1 MKVRHAFALFALT
14 SIAFPQTP
22 ASQPPTAGRHPER
35 KIIQSTKLVDDY
47 GWLENGSNADVKAW
61 VAQENAYSRAYLD
74 GITSRK
80 PIYDW
85 LAKMDQETGVGY
97 GSVQYQGGQ
106 IFALKYD
113 PKVQQPVLVTLR
125 SPSDVASERVVVDP
139 NKLNAKGTTSI
150 QFFVPSLDGKYVVV
164 CLPEGGSENGG
175 IRVFETA
182 TGRQLSD
189 EVPRVQFATG
199 GGSVAWNG
207 DGSGFYYTRYPHEGE
222 RPAADRLLSV
232 VYFHKL
238 ETPTSRDTYVIGK
251 EFPRIAETTLL
262 TSPDGQWVLATV
274 EDGDGGQYEHFLRNP
289 DGHWSQ
295 ITHFEDGFTAIGFG
309 PDQALY
315 LDATKSALNGQIK
328 RLPLDAKVPV
338 DVADAKLVVAESKRT
353 AIEAFGFTIS
363 GQFPAFV
370 ATKTKLYVVSTSGG
384 PQEIRIFDHAGKDMG
399 SVTLD
404 SVSSVNKLVPL
415 EGDSILVNWQTYV
428 KPGGYSEFDPAK
440 RSLQETALHLE
451 KNVDYSDVEVVRATA
466 TSKDGAKVPFTVL
479 RKKGTRLDGSNPT
492 ILTGYGGFGIS
503 SSPEWD
509 PPPEALA
516 RPRRRLRHRQPARR
530 RRVRRGVAPRR
541 HAASTSRTSSTT
553 SSPAPST

>member
-80 PIYDW
+80 PIYEW
-85 LAKMDQETGVGY
+85 LAEMDQETGVGY
-97 GSVQYQGGQ
+97 GSVQYQSGQ

-150 QFFVPSLDGKYVVV
+150 QFFVPSLNGKYVAV

-175 IRVFETA
+175 ISVFETA

-222 RPAADRLLSV
+222 RPAADLDFYQQ

-251 EFPRIAETTLL
+251 EFP
-262 TSPDGQWVLATV
+262 
-274 EDGDGGQYEHFLRNP
+274 
-289 DGHWSQ
+289 
-295 ITHFEDGFTAIGFG
+295 
-309 PDQALY
+309 
-315 LDATKSALNGQIK
+315 
-328 RLPLDAKVPV
+328 
-338 DVADAKLVVAESKRT
+338 
-353 AIEAFGFTIS
+353 
-363 GQFPAFV
+363 
-370 ATKTKLYVVSTSGG
+370 
-384 PQEIRIFDHAGKDMG
+384 G
-399 SVTLD
+399 S
-404 SVSSVNKLVPL
+404 
-415 EGDSILVNWQTYV
+415 
-428 KPGGYSEFDPAK
+428 
-440 RSLQETALHLE
+440 
-451 KNVDYSDVEVVRATA
+451 
-466 TSKDGAKVPFTVL
+466 
-479 RKKGTRLDGSNPT
+479 
-492 ILTGYGGFGIS
+492 
-503 SSPEWD
+503 
-509 PPPEALA
+509 
-516 RPRRRLRHRQPARR
+516 
-530 RRVRRGVAPRR
+530 PRR
-541 HAASTSRTSSTT
+541 HCLPAPTVNGCWQPSRMAMAANMSTSCAIRTVIGVR
-553 SSPAPST
+553 SPISRTASRRSASVPTRPSISMRQRAL